1 MYSTWMPQNV
11 QKRLLLYVLQQLAL
25 FSAIDL
31 PNLEQV
37 SLNNIH
43 LRDVSID
50 PERLGNF
57 LGFRVQR
64 GNMRDLEL
72 TGSLMDGV
80 TLRVC
85 GVDVIVTPAMSS
97 SQPKPKNAFLLAQ
110 STAGLAKT
118 MINSQSD
125 LAGVPSSAGPEETP
139 GVSAEQSIP
148 SPGADP
154 ATKTSPLGGV
164 VSRAVDLALLR
175 LRVCI
180 KDVNITVVVEPVNL
194 QLLVA
199 DISFAFVSG
208 TRNIAI
214 RGVRLAVVKP
224 KVHPGN
230 KAATRLAP
238 DTRESATAPAETEGA
253 ENDSS
258 ENGSDT
264 ADELTNSMVFTH
276 EEASLIYMSATS
288 HAFMAP
294 KKPAEESST
303 HQPAVILYID
313 RAEVSFEGT
322 MPPADLKISVNSVN
336 VAAAPALPTVTLVC
350 NKIVKLLRRKTHG
363 RMEQKAAGVRRAD
376 VSADDILADTDVETG
391 DSANNAFLLNK
402 ISVREIAVGFTSALN
417 TDGTFASYD
426 DDMTLFFSNCT
437 VKQKADAVLY
447 GGVEAIELLT
457 YRGGDSESVFRF
469 KNDEKQSELGSP
481 QTAPPKAD
489 FRFEVQL
496 LTATSS
502 PGSVE
507 ATVLL
512 SKAGM
517 LCLDAASL
525 LKIVS
530 LATVFDGVLESVAAL
545 ADIAAKQTRVESP
558 IGATQTR
565 QMRRFVLQTSS
576 FRGTLNLLESASVD
590 AVVFPVSFDS
600 TMSELDMRKIE
611 FSCTIDGA
619 TQLLLH
625 LAHLRLILR
634 AQEFATYDF
643 DPTTVSPKLVACA
656 CPAHLLVRAISS
668 SVPAATLVAL
678 IKHFML
684 LARRLDACYTTN
696 LYRVCETADRSLLS
710 ASKSGYVSAYSSA
723 MYCSASQARRAA
735 VPPSPLLLGRDKLRT
750 ASLQVRVELVVLTV
764 LNVFPQFGDMRLE
777 MRNFSVVFQQAV
789 LVVVGSIFVDRVSAQ
804 GVELFVKPSGRSKHP
819 LFFARY
825 RGNGARRSLG
835 VDFRQFYVEYY
846 AKWPNL
852 FENKVSHGNDS
863 EELAS
868 AAHSAADALNN
879 VDVEVNLADFAL
891 GLTPLELARKI
902 YIGVAKGW
910 ADFTARNTQCHVK
923 SSFKNVLLFLVDDMA
938 AAVAAAAVDPA
949 DAAIQQRL
957 VSLGFAEIGKAATA
971 HVSATITADPR
982 AASWRN
988 KETPAGELALVDAKV
1003 SSDDLT
1009 LTLCADSAHTLV
1021 QTLSNLKEPVV
1032 LREDEKFR
1040 LKPCGRFALPAEIV
1054 AEIQNLMHGAS
1065 TSPTEPKRLPTPTY
1079 RCDSEEFSMIDEYYD
1094 DFGLNSDDKVDIAQ
1108 LHIADSANISQKALL
1123 NIVDGHFAER
1133 LRPRGV
1139 AVMPF
1144 KLHVSVSRALVCL
1157 FNGYDWKAT
1166 RKAIRKAV
1174 HAVEKRAE
1182 KRAEKAARIHV
1193 PPGLPVA
1200 ADLSL
1205 SAEPSPIE
1213 DVLYQSIHIS
1223 LDPAEDYDSL
1233 ARNINVQ
1240 LQSHAD
1246 APRVSSTEK
1255 KNLRLSRSH
1264 THMMAVKMRGAELA
1278 VSIYT
1283 DRDPRREPPPP
1294 GVDVELVNRFEAH
1307 VDTFTVFDAVP
1318 TSSWSMFAGYMA
1330 AAGEREVGTHMLR
1343 MEMVNIRPE
1352 AALAFPEAMVRVKLL
1367 PVRLYIDQDTL
1378 DFATRFFAFRDPR
1391 FALVADE
1398 IVYFQKLVLEPFA
1411 VKFDYKP
1418 KRMDLAGLRSGKHA
1432 EWINLFILNG
1442 SSLALERAVV
1452 YGAHGFADL
1461 GTKLARVYGPYIQKC
1476 QLTSILA
1483 GIGRVQSIVNVGRG
1497 VKDIVAIPLKEY
1509 YNDGRLSYGLQQG
1522 TMSFAKAASYE
1533 LLRLGVNLA
1542 SGLQVALETLE
1553 EYFGGE
1559 GDLAQTRRRD
1569 KKTRRSKPA
1578 DARKV
1583 SLMGSSLTLQATS
1596 LAQCHAA
1603 GRQRKYSMTAI
1614 DESDDLDDELQQSVL
1629 FLDRSGRSLLLEAA
1643 GDDEP
1648 SDDATDTKRV
1658 SHYSNQPRST
1668 TDGLRSAKKAL
1679 GKSLGTARNRW
1690 KDMRQELRDTDSVQ
1704 ELLKLIAKSSP
1715 VLVIQ
1720 PMIGTAEA
1728 MMKTLMGISNEI
1740 DSRQMRESYDKYGS
1754 ETP

>member
-1 MYSTWMPQNV
+1 MYSSWMPQNV

-50 PERLGNF
+50 PERLGNL
-57 LGFRVQR
+57 LGFRLQR
-64 GNMRDLEL
+64 GKMRDLEL
-72 TGSLMDGV
+72 TGSLVDGV

-85 GVDVIVTPAMSS
+85 GVDAVVTPAMCS
-97 SQPKPKNAFLLAQ
+97 SQPNPKNAFLLAQ

-118 MINSQSD
+118 VINSQSD

-139 GVSAEQSIP
+139 AVSAEQSIP

-154 ATKTSPLGGV
+154 GKKTSPLGGV

-175 LRVCI
+175 LHVCI
-180 KDVNITVVVEPVNL
+180 KGVNITVVVEPVNL

-199 DISFAFVSG
+199 EISFAFVSG
-208 TRNIAI
+208 TRKIAI

-238 DTRESATAPAETEGA
+238 DTTESATAPAETDGA

-258 ENGSDT
+258 DNGSDT
-264 ADELTNSMVFTH
+264 ADDLTNSMVFTH

-294 KKPAEESST
+294 KKPAQESST
-303 HQPAVILYID
+303 RQSAVILYVD
-313 RAEVSFEGT
+313 RAEVSFEGA

-350 NKIVKLLRRKTHG
+350 NTIVKLLRRKTHG

-376 VSADDILADTDVETG
+376 VSADDILADTDVKTG
-391 DSANNAFLLNK
+391 DSANNALLLNK

-437 VKQKADAVLY
+437 VKQKADAVIY

-502 PGSVE
+502 PDSVE

-512 SKAGM
+512 SKAGT

-530 LATVFDGVLESVAAL
+530 LATVLGGALESVAAL
-545 ADIAAKQTRVESP
+545 ADIAAKQTRVEPP

-565 QMRRFVLQTSS
+565 QMRHVVLQTSS

-600 TMSELDMRKIE
+600 TLSELDMRKIE

-619 TQLLLH
+619 TQPLLH
-625 LAHLRLILR
+625 LAHLRLLLR
-634 AQEFATYDF
+634 AQDFATYDF
-643 DPTTVSPKLVACA
+643 DPTTVSPKLVSCA
-656 CPAHLLVRAISS
+656 CPAHLLVRAISGS
-668 SVPAATLVAL
+668 LPAATLAAL
-678 IKHFML
+678 IKHLTL
-684 LARRLDACYTTN
+684 LARRVDACYTTH

-723 MYCSASQARRAA
+723 MYFPASQARRAA
-735 VPPSPLLLGRDKLRT
+735 VPPSPLLLGRDKPRT
-750 ASLQVRVELVVLTV
+750 ASLRVRVELVVLTV
-764 LNVFPQFGDMRLE
+764 QNVFPQFGDMRLE
-777 MRNFSVVFQQAV
+777 VRNFSVVFQQAV
-789 LVVVGSIFVDRVSAQ
+789 LVVVDCILVDRVFAQ

-846 AKWPNL
+846 AKWLNL
-852 FENKVSHGNDS
+852 FENEVSHGNDA

-868 AAHSAADALNN
+868 AAHSAADAPHN

-891 GLTPLELARKI
+891 GLTPLELPSTI

-923 SSFKNVLLFLVDDMA
+923 SSFKNVLLFLVDDVA

-1040 LKPCGRFALPAEIV
+1040 LKPCGGFALPAEI
-1054 AEIQNLMHGAS
+1054 
-1065 TSPTEPKRLPTPTY
+1065 
-1079 RCDSEEFSMIDEYYD
+1079 YYD
-1094 DFGLNSDDKVDIAQ
+1094 DFGLNSDDKVVIAQ
-1108 LHIADSANISQKALL
+1108 LHIADSANSSQKALL

-1139 AVMPF
+1139 AVVPF
-1144 KLHVSVSRALVCL
+1144 KLHVSVSRAQVCL

-1182 KRAEKAARIHV
+1182 KTARIHV
-1193 PPGLPVA
+1193 RPGLPVA

-1246 APRVSSTEK
+1246 APRVSSAEQ
-1255 KNLRLSRSH
+1255 KNLRLSRSQ
-1264 THMMAVKMRGAELA
+1264 THMIAVEIRGAELA
-1278 VSIYT
+1278 VSSYT
-1283 DRDPRREPPPP
+1283 NRDPRREPPPP

-1318 TSSWSMFAGYMA
+1318 TSSWSKFAGYMA

-1367 PVRLYIDQDTL
+1367 PLRMYIDQDTF
-1378 DFATRFFAFRDPR
+1378 DFAARFFAFRDPR

-1432 EWINLFILNG
+1432 EWVNLFILNG

-1483 GIGRVQSIVNVGRG
+1483 GIGRVRSIVNVGRG
-1497 VKDIVAIPLKEY
+1497 VKDFVAIPLKEY

-1522 TMSFAKAASYE
+1522 TMAFAKTASYE

-1559 GDLAQTRRRD
+1559 GDSAQTRRRD
-1569 KKTRRSKPA
+1569 KKMRRSKPA

-1583 SLMGSSLTLQATS
+1583 SLMESSQTLQATS
-1596 LAQCHAA
+1596 LAHCHAA

-1614 DESDDLDDELQQSVL
+1614 DEDDDLDDYLQQSVL
-1629 FLDRSGRSLLLEAA
+1629 FLDRSGRFSLLEAA

-1658 SHYSNQPRST
+1658 SHYSNQPRSA
-1668 TDGLRSAKKAL
+1668 TDGLRSAYTAL

-1715 VLVIQ
+1715 VLVIR
-1720 PMIGTAEA
+1720 PMIGTTEA